1 MRPRRGRR
9 TITCMGRRS
18 ADRFEQRL
26 LEDVLHMGTADP
38 RKKNHWA
45 VVLNQGLVW
54 TPGDGTL
61 VRVADI
67 DDRWRKNLLTWLVR
81 NADWLLDAA
90 GEETRLAPE
99 VWIQTKPIYRALL
112 RAEIRR
118 LRGKADDAS

>member
-1 MRPRRGRR
+1 
-9 TITCMGRRS
+9 MGRRS

-67 DDRWRKNLLTWLVR
+67 DDRWRRNLLTWLVR
-81 NADWLLDAA
+81 NADWLLDASR
-90 GEETRLAPE
+90 EETGLAPE